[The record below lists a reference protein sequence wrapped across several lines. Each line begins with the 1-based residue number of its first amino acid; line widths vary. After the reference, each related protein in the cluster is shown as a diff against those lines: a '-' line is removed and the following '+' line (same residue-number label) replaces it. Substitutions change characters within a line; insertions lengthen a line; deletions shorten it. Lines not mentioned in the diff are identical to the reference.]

1 MSVFDGLKGAY
12 AVRFL
17 KRKHFEEKKRALD
30 IYVHVNGLKLSVKIY
45 DEVEI
50 IKVMCDHVRGMNLG
64 RR

>member
-12 AVRFL
+12 AVRLL
-17 KRKHFEEKKRALD
+17 KRKHFEEKKKRD